1 MDIWLIFQNYFNHV
15 ITMGGRRRLCEPGEG
30 PKGRQVEIRRGI
42 RQENPV
48 SHSTLRDQSE
58 HRMVHKV
65 ADATLPR
72 KASKEWVG
80 YPYRKPTQVGEEK
93 ILRRK

>member
-1 MDIWLIFQNYFNHV
+1 M
-15 ITMGGRRRLCEPGEG
+15 
-30 PKGRQVEIRRGI
+30 

-48 SHSTLRDQSE
+48 RHSTLRSQSE
-58 HRMVHKV
+58 CRKAHKV
-65 ADATLPR
+65 VDATLPR
-72 KASKEWVG
+72 KASKESFG